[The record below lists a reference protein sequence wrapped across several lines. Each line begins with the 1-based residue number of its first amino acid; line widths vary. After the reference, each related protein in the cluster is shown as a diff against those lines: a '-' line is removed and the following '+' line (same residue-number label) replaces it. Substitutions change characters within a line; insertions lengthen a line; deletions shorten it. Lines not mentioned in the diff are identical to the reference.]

1 MKYAL
6 FLICALSALPP
17 AKALAASSEWM
28 DITGGKARL
37 IIAEPVPGA
46 GNTDALLQ
54 VDLNPGWKTYWR
66 DPGDAG
72 VPLQLDFSA
81 SRNAKLVDV
90 LYPVPKRFDDGVT
103 IWAGYDRPVAFGL
116 KLERPDSASPVS
128 LKGSVFIGVCEKIC
142 VPVQLVFEVEAPDSA
157 TTTIQRE
164 VVALGMVQL
173 PLAPEPGMQV
183 TNVSVA
189 DKSLTIEVEAFDN
202 GVPPELFLAGDHSMQ
217 FKAPLLK
224 SAGNGKAVFE
234 AGILYW
240 KPENPGAP
248 VPAHYTLVS
257 GGESASGVLQIPAN

>member
-173 PLAPEPGMQV
+173 PLA
-183 TNVSVA
+183 
-189 DKSLTIEVEAFDN
+189 AFDN

-240 KPENPGAP
+240 KPEIPGAP

>member
-17 AKALAASSEWM
+17 AKALAASSAWM
-28 DITGGKARL
+28 AITGGKARL

-116 KLERPDSASPVS
+116 TLERPDSAICRHRMPALTVS
-128 LKGSVFIGVCEKIC
+128 LQETAIRGIIRDFRGT
-142 VPVQLVFEVEAPDSA
+142 PAPD
-157 TTTIQRE
+157 I
-164 VVALGMVQL
+164 
-173 PLAPEPGMQV
+173 
-183 TNVSVA
+183 
-189 DKSLTIEVEAFDN
+189 
-202 GVPPELFLAGDHSMQ
+202 
-217 FKAPLLK
+217 
-224 SAGNGKAVFE
+224 
-234 AGILYW
+234 
-240 KPENPGAP
+240 
-248 VPAHYTLVS
+248 
-257 GGESASGVLQIPAN
+257 